1 VVQRLQHRRGTS
13 LPEGAPYVG
22 RPSRWGNPY
31 VFDRST
37 LKEGRVLVAS
47 RAEAVRRYE
56 ADLLA
61 DPERVAEARRLLAGR
76 DLACYCLL
84 DGPCHADVLLR
95 IANDNPVVDINGD
108 ADR

>member
-1 VVQRLQHRRGTS
+1 MVQRLQHRRGTA
-13 LPEGAPYVG
+13 LPEGARYVG

-31 VFDRST
+31 VFDGST

-56 ADLLA
+56 ADLFA

-76 DLACYCLL
+76 DLACYCPF
-84 DGPCHADVLLR
+84 DGPCHADVILR
-95 IANDNPVVDINGD
+95 VANHDPDVDINGD